1 MSRRTSGS
9 WCNSFTGCA
18 GKDIW
23 CYTGYTQDVDLV
35 PGGKVYTEVTEEML
49 SYIDRL
55 VDGEFVEEKKDVTL
69 KFRGS
74 QNQRILRKK
83 ESGGWEV
90 DPAYR
95 P

>member
-1 MSRRTSGS
+1 MRET
-9 WCNSFTGCA
+9 FP
-18 GKDIW
+18 GKDLW

-35 PGGKVYTEVTEEML
+35 PGGKVYTEVKEEML

-83 ESGGWEV
+83 ESGLSLIHI
-90 DPAYR
+90 
-95 P
+95 

>member
-1 MSRRTSGS
+1 MHLLRRVRET
-9 WCNSFTGCA
+9 FP

-35 PGGKVYTEVTEEML
+35 PGGKVYTKVTEEML

-83 ESGGWEV
+83 EAGGWEV
-90 DPAYR
+90 DLAYR